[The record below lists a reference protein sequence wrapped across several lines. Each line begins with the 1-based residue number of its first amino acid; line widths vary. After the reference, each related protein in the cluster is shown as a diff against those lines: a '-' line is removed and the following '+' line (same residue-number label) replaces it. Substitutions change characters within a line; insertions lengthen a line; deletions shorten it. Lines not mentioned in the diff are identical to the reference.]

1 MCQIDSPDANF
12 EEAKVN
18 SVKLCPK
25 NISLIISKKNNDFD
39 PINGKIKING
49 DGARMTRN
57 SNFILLSFPIL
68 QTRESVMSDKGN
80 RTLGIVNGS
89 QSYLIFFKGGGL
101 GNQHCYIL
109 NSTSMIVLRE
119 D

>member
-1 MCQIDSPDANF
+1 MITDGLPRSNLVKQCRDDLYKMCQIDSPDANF

-18 SVKLCPK
+18 SVKLCSK
-25 NISLIISKKNNDFD
+25 IISLIISKKNNDFN

-57 SNFILLSFPIL
+57 SNFTLLSFPIL
-68 QTRESVMSDKGN
+68 QTGESVMSAKGN

-89 QSYLIFFKGGGL
+89 QSYHTIRK
-101 GNQHCYIL
+101 
-109 NSTSMIVLRE
+109 
-119 D
+119 